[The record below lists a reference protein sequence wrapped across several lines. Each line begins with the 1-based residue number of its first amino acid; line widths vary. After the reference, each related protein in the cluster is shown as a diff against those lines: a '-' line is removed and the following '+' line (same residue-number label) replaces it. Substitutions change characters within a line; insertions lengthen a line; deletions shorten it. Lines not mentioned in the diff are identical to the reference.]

1 MAQIAGPPPQTEL
14 QAQQN
19 VPFWRDTR
27 ILGVF
32 GQIGFIIL
40 VIFVFRILATN
51 FAANAS
57 KLGESQFLC
66 RDGTFSYLCAYDFM
80 SSEAGFDIGDT
91 VLEYVN
97 TDSYWYAFLNGI
109 LNTLKV
115 GLMAVVLTTF
125 LGLFVGIARLSK
137 NWLVNKV
144 ALAYIELFRNTP
156 ILLQLFFIYFTV
168 ILAFPEVR
176 EAAQPLGL
184 PIFIT
189 NRGLSIPSPQLT
201 SSAAIWLA
209 FLVLGVIQFQVM
221 WIWLGRREEKTGR
234 SSNRWG
240 WGILSFLIIAAIG
253 WFVAGGVTDT
263 QGLLTTKASRIR
275 EVEDLEKIMLGRTD
289 LDFLS
294 DLDTLSDEEIGAA
307 AFQFCALRD
316 SVSETNLTRLL
327 RNMNIPYQAH
337 RYDRYDQATA
347 DYNEGV
353 CEAIVAPKSVLAAER
368 STLENP
374 NAHLV
379 VDVGSRPIV
388 WNVPS
393 LEGLNIAG
401 GSTLRPEFTALL
413 FGLTL
418 FYGANMAELVRAGI
432 QSVGKGQNEAA
443 RALGLNES
451 QRLRLIVLPQ
461 SLKVI
466 IPPLIGVYLS
476 LMKDTSLGIAIGFPD
491 MYMVSFTTMNQS
503 GRALQLMILMMLVYL
518 AISLVFSLILNWYNE
533 KNKMVER

>member
-1 MAQIAGPPPQTEL
+1 MAQITGPPPQSEL
-14 QAQQN
+14 QAQQS

-40 VIFVFRILATN
+40 VILFFRLIGTN
-51 FAANAS
+51 FASNVG
-57 KLGESQFLC
+57 KLGESQFIC

-97 TDSYWYAFLNGI
+97 TDSYWYAFFNGI

-125 LGLFVGIARLSK
+125 VGLFVGIARLSS
-137 NWLVNKV
+137 NWLVNKT

-176 EAAQPLGL
+176 QAAQPLGL
-184 PIFIT
+184 PIYIT

-209 FLVLGVIQFQVM
+209 FLILGIIQFQVM

-234 SSNRWG
+234 SSNRFG
-240 WGILSFLIIAAIG
+240 WGLLSFLIIAGIG
-253 WFVAGGVTDT
+253 WFVAGNVSDA
-263 QGLLTTKASRIR
+263 QGLLTPTASRIR
-275 EVEDLEKIMLGRTD
+275 EVEDLEKIMLSRTG
-289 LDFLS
+289 LNYLS
-294 DLDTLSDEEIGAA
+294 DLDTLSEEEIAA
-307 AFQFCALRD
+307 ASFKLCVVRD
-316 SVSETNLTRLL
+316 SASETNLVRQL
-327 RNMNIPYQAH
+327 RGMDIPFEV
-337 RYDRYDQATA
+337 RRFDRIDQATGA
-347 DYNEGV
+347 YSEGE
-353 CEAIVAPKSVLAAER
+353 CEAIAASKSVLASER

-374 NAHLV
+374 NANLV
-379 VDVGSRPIV
+379 VPVAENPIV
-388 WNVPS
+388 WNMPV

-401 GSTLRPEFTALL
+401 GSRLRPEFTALL
-413 FGLTL
+413 IGLTL
-418 FYGANMAELVRAGI
+418 FYGAQMAEIVRAGI

-443 RALGLNES
+443 RALGLNEG
-451 QRLRLIVLPQ
+451 QRLQLVVLPQ
-461 SLKVI
+461 ALKVI
-466 IPPLIGVYLS
+466 IPPLIGIYLS
-476 LMKDTSLGIAIGFPD
+476 LMKDTSLGIAIGFPE
-491 MYMVSFTTMNQS
+491 MYSVAFTTLNQS
-503 GRALQLMILMMLVYL
+503 GRALQMVVLMMLVYL
-518 AISLVFSLILNWYNE
+518 TISLVFSLVLNWYNE
-533 KNKMVER
+533 RTKLVER

>member
-1 MAQIAGPPPQTEL
+1 MAQIAGPPPTEL
-14 QAQQN
+14 QAQQS

-40 VIFVFRILATN
+40 VILFFRLIGTN
-51 FAANAS
+51 FAANVNR
-57 KLGESQFLC
+57 LGESQFIC
-66 RDGTFSYLCAYDFM
+66 RNGTFSYLCAYDFM

-91 VLEYVN
+91 VLDYVN
-97 TDSYWYAFLNGI
+97 TDSYWYAFTLGL

-137 NWLVNKV
+137 NWLVNKI

-168 ILAFPEVR
+168 ILAFPDVR
-176 EAAQPLGL
+176 DAARPFGL
-184 PIFIT
+184 SIFVT

-209 FLVLGVIQFQVM
+209 FLVLGIIQFQVM

-234 SSNRWG
+234 SSSRWG

-253 WFVAGGVTDT
+253 WFVASGVTDT
-263 QGLLTTKASRIR
+263 QGLLTTKANRIR
-275 EVEDLEKIMLGRTD
+275 EVGDLEKIMLSRTG

-294 DLDTLSDEEIGAA
+294 DLDTLSEEEITAA
-307 AFQFCALRD
+307 TFHFCALRD
-316 SVSETNLTRLL
+316 SVSETNFTRQL
-327 RNMNIPYQAH
+327 RSMKIPYQAH
-337 RYDRYDQATA
+337 RYDRYDQATEA
-347 DYNEGV
+347 YSAGE

-379 VDVGSRPIV
+379 VDVSVRPVV

-393 LEGLNIAG
+393 REGLNIAG

-413 FGLTL
+413 IGLTL
-418 FYGANMAELVRAGI
+418 FYGASLAEIVRAGI

-451 QRLRLIVLPQ
+451 QRLRLVVLPQ

-491 MYMVSFTTMNQS
+491 MYMVANTTMNQS
-503 GRALQLMILMMLVYL
+503 GRALQLMVLMMLVYL
-518 AISLVFSLILNWYNE
+518 TISLVFSLVLNWYNE
-533 KNKMVER
+533 QNKLVER

>member
-1 MAQIAGPPPQTEL
+1 MAQIAEPPKTEL
-14 QAQQN
+14 QAQQS

-32 GQIGFIIL
+32 GQIGFIIVAIL
-40 VIFVFRILATN
+40 FFRLIFGN
-51 FAANAS
+51 FADNVDR
-57 KLGESQFLC
+57 LGESQFIC

-80 SSEAGFDIGDT
+80 DSEAGFDISDT
-91 VLEYVN
+91 MLEYVN
-97 TDSYWYAFLNGI
+97 TDSYWYAFWLGI

-168 ILAFPEVR
+168 ILAFPDAR

-184 PIFIT
+184 PIFIA

-209 FLVLGVIQFQVM
+209 FLILGIIQFQVM
-221 WIWLGRREEKTGR
+221 WILLGRREEKTGR

-240 WGILSFLIIAAIG
+240 WGILSFLIIAGIG
-253 WFVAGGVTDT
+253 WFVAGAVSDS
-263 QGLLTTKASRIR
+263 QGLLAPKASRIR
-275 EVEDLEKIMLGRTD
+275 EVEDLEKILLNRTG
-289 LDFLS
+289 LDFLA
-294 DLDTLSDEEIGAA
+294 DLDTLSEEEITAA
-307 AFQFCALRD
+307 TFHVCVLRD
-316 SVSETNLTRLL
+316 SASETNLTRQL
-327 RNMNIPYQAH
+327 RRMEIPYQVH
-337 RYDRYDQATA
+337 RSDRYDQATE
-347 DYNEGV
+347 DYNEGT
-353 CEAIVAPKSVLAAER
+353 CEIIAAPKSILAAER

-374 NAHLV
+374 NAHMIV
-379 VDVGSRPIV
+379 SVNESPIV
-388 WNVPS
+388 WSVPVF
-393 LEGLNIAG
+393 EGLNIAG

-413 FGLTL
+413 IGLTL
-418 FYGANMAELVRAGI
+418 FYGATMAEIVRAGI

-451 QRLRLIVLPQ
+451 QRLSLVVLPQ
-461 SLKVI
+461 ALKVI
-466 IPPLIGVYLS
+466 IPPLIGIYLS
-476 LMKDTSLGIAIGFPD
+476 LMKDTSLGVALGFPD
-491 MYMVSFTTMNQS
+491 MYAVARTIQNQS
-503 GRALQLMILMMLVYL
+503 GRALQMVILMMSVYL
-518 AISLVFSLILNWYNE
+518 TISLVFSLLLNWYNDRS
-533 KNKMVER
+533 KMVER

>member
-1 MAQIAGPPPQTEL
+1 MAQITGPPPQSEL
-14 QAQQN
+14 QAQQS

-40 VIFVFRILATN
+40 VILFFRLIGTN
-51 FAANAS
+51 FASNVG
-57 KLGESQFLC
+57 KLGESQFIC

-97 TDSYWYAFLNGI
+97 TDSYWYAFFNGI

-125 LGLFVGIARLSK
+125 VGLFVGIARLSS
-137 NWLVNKV
+137 NWLVNKT

-176 EAAQPLGL
+176 QAAQPLGL
-184 PIFIT
+184 PIYVT

-209 FLVLGVIQFQVM
+209 FLILGIIQFQVM

-234 SSNRWG
+234 SSNRFG
-240 WGILSFLIIAAIG
+240 WGLLSFLIIAGIG
-253 WFVAGGVTDT
+253 WFVAGNVSDA
-263 QGLLTTKASRIR
+263 QGLLTPTASRIR
-275 EVEDLEKIMLGRTD
+275 EVEDLEKIMLSRTG
-289 LDFLS
+289 LNYLS
-294 DLDTLSDEEIGAA
+294 DLDTLSEEEIAA
-307 AFQFCALRD
+307 ASFKLCVVRD
-316 SVSETNLTRLL
+316 SASETNLVRQL
-327 RNMNIPYQAH
+327 RGMDIPFEV
-337 RYDRYDQATA
+337 RRFDRIDQATGA
-347 DYNEGV
+347 YSEGE
-353 CEAIVAPKSVLAAER
+353 CEAIAASKSVLASER

-374 NAHLV
+374 NANLV
-379 VDVGSRPIV
+379 VPVAENPIV
-388 WNVPS
+388 WNMPV

-401 GSTLRPEFTALL
+401 GSRLRPEFTALL
-413 FGLTL
+413 IGLTL
-418 FYGANMAELVRAGI
+418 FYGAQMAEIVRAGI

-443 RALGLNES
+443 RALGLNEG
-451 QRLRLIVLPQ
+451 QRLQLVVLPQ
-461 SLKVI
+461 ALKVI
-466 IPPLIGVYLS
+466 IPPLIGIYLS
-476 LMKDTSLGIAIGFPD
+476 LMKDTSLGIAIGFPE
-491 MYMVSFTTMNQS
+491 MYSVAFTTLNQS
-503 GRALQLMILMMLVYL
+503 GRALQMVVLMMLVYL
-518 AISLVFSLILNWYNE
+518 TISLVFSLVLNWYNE
-533 KNKMVER
+533 RTKLVER

>member
-1 MAQIAGPPPQTEL
+1 MAQITGPPQTEL
-14 QAQQN
+14 QAQQS

-40 VIFVFRILATN
+40 VILFFRLLGSN
-51 FAANAS
+51 FAANVN

-66 RDGTFSYLCAYDFM
+66 RNGTFSYLCAYDFM
-80 SSEAGFDIGDT
+80 SSQAGFDIGDT
-91 VLEYVN
+91 VLDYVN
-97 TDSYWYAFLNGI
+97 TDSYWFAFLNGI

-137 NWLVNKV
+137 NWLVNKI
-144 ALAYIELFRNTP
+144 ALIYIELFRNTP

-168 ILAFPEVR
+168 ILAFPDVR

-189 NRGLSIPSPQLT
+189 NRGLSIPSTQLT

-209 FLVLGVIQFQVM
+209 FLILGIIQFQVM
-221 WIWLGRREEKTGR
+221 WILLGRREEKTGR
-234 SSNRWG
+234 SSNRWT
-240 WGILSFLIIAAIG
+240 WGILAFLIIAGIG
-253 WFVAGGVTDT
+253 WFIAGSVSNT
-263 QGLLTTKASRIR
+263 QGLLTSKASRIR
-275 EVEDLEKIMLGRTD
+275 EIGDLENVMLNRTG

-294 DLDTLSDEEIGAA
+294 DLDTLSPEEIAA
-307 AFQFCALRD
+307 ATFQLCVLRD
-316 SVSETNLTRLL
+316 AAAETNLTRQF
-327 RNMNIPYQAH
+327 RSMGIPYQAN
-337 RYDRYDQATA
+337 RFDRIDQATDA
-347 DYNEGV
+347 YNEGS
-353 CEAIVAPKSVLAAER
+353 CEAVAASKSVLASER
-368 STLENP
+368 SSLENP
-374 NAHLV
+374 NAHLLI
-379 VDVGSRPIV
+379 DVPERPVV

-393 LEGLNIAG
+393 REGLNIAG

-413 FGLTL
+413 IGLTL
-418 FYGANMAELVRAGI
+418 FYGASLAELVRAGI

-491 MYMVSFTTMNQS
+491 MYMVAFTTMNQS
-503 GRALQLMILMMLVYL
+503 GRALQLMVLMMLVYL
-518 AISLVFSLILNWYNE
+518 IISLVFSLILNWYNE
-533 KNKMVER
+533 RNKLVER